1 MINNYFEREYRPYHE
16 VYLHDSGNRIYIG
29 DVTAA
34 LDKEFIKNKNITLG
48 NICPYQVVTAAL
60 GMEHVAYEPPI
71 QHIVYPLLDK
81 QSEDM
86 SRHFGSFYELT
97 ER

>member
-1 MINNYFEREYRPYHE
+1 MINNYFEREYRPHAQVYAHE
-16 VYLHDSGNRIYIG
+16 SGNKLYIG

-34 LDKEFIKNKNITLG
+34 LDKEFINNKNITLG
-48 NICPYQVVTAAL
+48 TCVTMEVVTAAL
-60 GMEHVAYEPPI
+60 GMEHVAYELPI

-86 SRHFGSFYELT
+86 SRHFGSFYELA